1 MMKSIT
7 QIPAT
12 PDYIPPT
19 PQPQTTPWIESLL
32 LLTAL
37 LIHLRQTLETSTNLV
52 EKLDHLI
59 DSLND
64 LIRTLFRRK

>member
-12 PDYIPPT
+12 PDYIPPM
-19 PQPQTTPWIESLL
+19 PQSHTTPWIESLL
-32 LLTAL
+32 LITAL
-37 LIHLRQTLETSTNLV
+37 LIHLRQTLETSTDLV
-52 EKLDHLI
+52 EKLDQLI

-64 LIRTLFRRK
+64 LIRTLFRHK